1 MHVFACTSLKG
12 GVGKSTVA
20 AVVASAFQEAGRSTL
35 VVDADPQLSL
45 VTWATRAVDAQ
56 SEVPRV
62 EPIRSANPAAEIDRY
77 KKVFDFLMVD
87 TAPRRT
93 RQLER
98 VLEAAADVALI
109 PTQLTALDVDETEAT
124 LAMIEELQEVR
135 KNEGRAPLRPLVIR
149 NRVPPT
155 RTKLAEALD
164 ARLKGLGVPVLAGL
178 VQRTAYAEAI
188 STGTTV
194 FELGQSQSTLEVEKL
209 FEDIVSALEQPEGQ
223 VAG

>member
-1 MHVFACTSLKG
+1 MHVFTCTSLKG

-20 AVVASAFQEAGRSTL
+20 AVVASAFQEAGRNTL

-45 VTWATRAVDAQ
+45 VTWATRAVDAR

-62 EPIRSANPAAEIDRY
+62 EPIRSANPAAELERY
-77 KKVFDFLMVD
+77 KTAFDFLMVD

-98 VLEAAADVALI
+98 VLESAADVALI

-124 LAMIEELQEVR
+124 LAMIDELQEVR
-135 KNEGRAPLRPLVIR
+135 RNEGRAPLRVLVVR

-155 RTKLAEALD
+155 RTKLSEALD
-164 ARLKGLGVPVLAGL
+164 ERLRGLGVPVLTGL
-178 VQRTAYAEAI
+178 VQRTAYAESI

-194 FELGQSQSTLEVEKL
+194 FEFGQAQSTQEVERL
-209 FEDIVSALEQPEGQ
+209 FEEIVHSLEAKE